1 MGLPKIMVNI
11 YTFVFHT
18 VRYGF
23 NTMFTLLDFSVN
35 ERAPRGLAVLT
46 LGTTTGSD
54 FALRY
59 RLRLN
64 SDVLESF

>member
-1 MGLPKIMVNI
+1 
-11 YTFVFHT
+11 
-18 VRYGF
+18 
-23 NTMFTLLDFSVN
+23 MFTLLDFSVN

-54 FALRY
+54 FALRH